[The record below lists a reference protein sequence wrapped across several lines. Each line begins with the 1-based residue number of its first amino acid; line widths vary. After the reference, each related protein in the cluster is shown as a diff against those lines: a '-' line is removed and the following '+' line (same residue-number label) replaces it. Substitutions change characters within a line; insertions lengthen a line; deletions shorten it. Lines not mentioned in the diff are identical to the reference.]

1 MNVGDFDA
9 AGTHPPDVT
18 MNGEAG
24 ALDSLPTESFRASG
38 AVALQDR
45 LTESLA
51 GQYRLVRE
59 IGRGGSAVVYLA
71 EDLKHE
77 RFVAVKALR
86 PEIAASLGPD
96 RFLREI
102 KIAANLA
109 HPHIL
114 PLHDSD
120 QAGTFLYFVMPVI
133 EGETLRERVKRGVLP
148 VAEVVAILRDVLS
161 ALQYAHERGVV
172 HRDIKPENVMLT
184 GHRALVAD
192 FGVAKALSAAA
203 EIEMDT
209 LGSAIGTPA
218 YMAPEQAAA
227 DPDVDHRA
235 DLYGVGIL
243 AYEML
248 TGRPPFV
255 GDTVRAVVAAQLTER
270 PVPVNERR
278 ADIPPALARLVMQ
291 SLEKDPSRR
300 WQSAAEMLAYLETAV
315 TRESI
320 LGRVARLFT
329 RSGVAGIVALSAVAL
344 SIALAAGWFLR
355 GPPPGPS
362 TRPMVAVL
370 PFENLGPPEDGY
382 FADGLSDAITARLA
396 TLPSLGVISRTSTMR
411 FRSRDLPISEIAR
424 RLNATFVLEG
434 TVQREHPGDPTSRV
448 RVIPQLVRAS
458 DDTHLWAEVFD
469 EEMTGV
475 FRLQT
480 EIAERVA
487 SALNVTLV
495 EPERRTLA
503 ARPTD
508 DIEAYELYLRG
519 HEELERSRGS
529 GDANAR
535 RLAIDYLEQAV
546 HHDPGFA
553 LAWAELSQAHL
564 WLYRFFVDPTPERL
578 ARARAALDTAFA
590 RAPDLPAA
598 HLAHGLYHYWGP
610 VSDPDSALLE
620 FRLVAE
626 REPSNAL
633 AHTLVAALEAARGD
647 WDTALEYVAR
657 ATELDPQEPDW
668 DVAAGAFNLLTRRYA
683 EADRYLA
690 RALELAP
697 DDWEAYASRL
707 ALELRWRADTAGAR
721 ATVDRMLEL
730 MTGGQV
736 ALTLIESAPV
746 LVASGQYDSLFEAI
760 TPAAIVGPQPFDY
773 FLVRGEYY
781 RLRGHSAAAA
791 AYYDSL
797 SSAVAVA
804 AATRS
809 DDPFLQ
815 SLQGKADAVLGRR
828 EAALERAQA
837 LEQLLATSRDAL
849 QAMEIREALVWI
861 YALMGDA
868 DRAMDHLEPLLET
881 PSFMSRPYLAVAAFP
896 PVLERHPRYRKLAGP
911 S

>member
-1 MNVGDFDA
+1 MS
-9 AGTHPPDVT
+9 
-18 MNGEAG
+18 GEAG
-24 ALDSLPTESFRASG
+24 ALGSPPTESGRAQI
-38 AVALQDR
+38 AAALEER
-45 LTESLA
+45 LADSLA
-51 GQYRLVRE
+51 GRYRLVRE

-77 RFVAVKALR
+77 RFVAVKVLR
-86 PEIAASLGPD
+86 PEIAASLGPE

-120 QAGTFLYFVMPVI
+120 QAGAFLYFVMPVI
-133 EGETLRERVKRGVLP
+133 EGETLRERIQEGPLP
-148 VAEVVAILRDVLS
+148 VPNVVAVLRDVLS

-172 HRDIKPENVMLT
+172 HRDIKPENVMLG
-184 GHRALVAD
+184 GHRALVTD
-192 FGVAKALSAAA
+192 FGVAKALSAAVDSDL
-203 EIEMDT
+203 DT
-209 LGSAIGTPA
+209 LGSAIGTPT
-218 YMAPEQAAA
+218 YMAPEQATA

-243 AYEML
+243 AYELL
-248 TGRPPFV
+248 TGRPPFE
-255 GDTVRAVVAAQLTER
+255 GDTRAVVAAHLTEQPQ
-270 PVPVNERR
+270 PVSERR
-278 ADIPPALARLVMQ
+278 PDVPPALTRLVMRA
-291 SLEKDPSRR
+291 LEKDPARR
-300 WQSAAEMLAYLETAV
+300 WPSAADMLAYLETAV

-329 RSGVAGIVALSAVAL
+329 RSGLAWVVAASAIALG
-344 SIALAAGWFLR
+344 IALATGWFLR
-355 GPPPGPS
+355 GPTGPPS
-362 TRPMVAVL
+362 ARPMVAVL

-396 TLPSLGVISRTSTMR
+396 TLGGLGVISRTSTTR
-411 FRSRDLPISEIAR
+411 FRGSDLPVSEIAR
-424 RLNATFVLEG
+424 RLNATYILEG
-434 TVQREHPGDPTSRV
+434 TVQRERPGDPTSRV

-458 DDTHLWAEVFD
+458 DDTQLWAEVFD

-480 EIAERVA
+480 QIARRVA
-487 SALNVTLV
+487 NALDLALV

-508 DIEAYELYLRG
+508 DLEAYELYLRG

-546 HHDPGFA
+546 RRDPGFA

-564 WLYRFFVDPTPERL
+564 WLYRFFVDPTPDRL
-578 ARARAALDTAFA
+578 ARARVALDSAFA
-590 RAPDLPAA
+590 RAPELPAA

-610 VSDPDSALLE
+610 ESDPDSALLE

-647 WDTALEYVAR
+647 WDAALVSVAR

-668 DVAAGAFNLLTRRYA
+668 SVAAGIFNLLTRRYA
-683 EADRYLA
+683 EAERYLT
-690 RALELAP
+690 RALDLAP
-697 DDWEAYASRL
+697 DDWEAYASWL
-707 ALELRWRADTAGAR
+707 SLELRWRGDTAQAR
-721 ATVDRMLEL
+721 ETANRMLEL
-730 MTGGQV
+730 MTPGQV
-736 ALTLIESAPV
+736 ALTLVSTAPV
-746 LVASGQYDSLFEAI
+746 LVASGEYDSMFEAI

-773 FLVRGEYY
+773 FLIRGEYF
-781 RLRGHSAAAA
+781 RLRGDGARAR

-797 SSAVAVA
+797 AVSVDSALVSRVE
-804 AATRS
+804 
-809 DDPFLQ
+809 DPFLQ
-815 SLQGKADAVLGRR
+815 SLRARADAVLGRR
-828 EAALERAQA
+828 DAAVQRARAVERA
-837 LEQLLATSRDAL
+837 LAASGDAL
-849 QAMEIREALVWI
+849 QVMELREALVWI
-861 YALMGDA
+861 YALVGEP
-868 DRAMDHLEPLLET
+868 DRAVDQLERLLAA
-881 PSFMSRPYLAVAAFP
+881 PSFMSRPYLGVASFP
-896 PVLERHPRYRKLAGP
+896 EALERHPRFQQLLRP